1 MDAWGH
7 DQASLKK
14 YGCLCYSLSVLKK
27 YPKFGTYACVTL
39 VGLFLAWYLFTLT
52 ANQTFCM
59 EEWKALAEST
69 PFPIKRFFSG
79 YSGHPTLL
87 PSTIYLGIFRVFGL
101 DSYIIFRLVL
111 VIFHLGT
118 IFLVFGFIRRRH
130 GWIIGTSVAIALA
143 LLGTGAQM
151 LIWPSTIG
159 PIGSFLF
166 FLISLRCFEKAE
178 SSQRIGWALA
188 SCIALSISAF
198 SADQG
203 TGALFA
209 LCVLTLFGGN
219 VKRRWWVSLLPTFT
233 FIIWYLS
240 TVASNSGKLES
251 TSIIRY
257 AWSLASEGAAGLF
270 GTRGIFGGVALVGIF
285 LYLIVRWRRG
295 EVTLRSSI
303 FLIYL
308 CAYWGAIAYGR
319 AGMAAIAPASSS
331 RYVYFGAISLVLL
344 ISENIKSQPEGGT
357 LRSQAAKLFVLL
369 LAALSIW
376 GTHSSFTDYKEFHSA
391 LSLQEA
397 GRLVVAESHR
407 DDIDGED
414 VLLSF
419 VGVTVIAKS
428 YFHAID
434 YYKSSPVTQFRDL
447 AKTDVAVRVGADS
460 MLFEFGFAAI
470 DGPLQKNGDCLR
482 RALDNQPLVVSPGS
496 HVEIHVSRTTAV
508 YMARF
513 TDLNSWMP
521 LFKEILEP
529 GSYVISLDADDL
541 GESLRVKFDDP
552 TAVMSCD

>member
-1 MDAWGH
+1 M
-7 DQASLKK
+7 LKR
-14 YGCLCYSLSVLKK
+14 
-27 YPKFGTYACVTL
+27 YPKFGSYACVAL
-39 VGLFLAWYLFTLT
+39 VGLFLAWYLFSLT
-52 ANQTFCM
+52 KNQTFLM

-69 PFPIKRFFSG
+69 PFPIKRLFVD
-79 YSGHPTLL
+79 YSEHPVLVPT
-87 PSTIYLGIFRVFGL
+87 TIYLGIFRVFGL

-118 IFLVFGFIRRRH
+118 FFLVFGFIRRRH
-130 GWIIGTSVAIALA
+130 GWIIGTSVTIALA
-143 LLGTGAQM
+143 LLGTAAQM
-151 LIWPSTIG
+151 FIWPSTIG

-198 SADQG
+198 SAAQG
-203 TGALFA
+203 TGALFV

-219 VKRRWWVSLLPTFT
+219 VKRRWWVGLLPTFT

-240 TVASNSGKLES
+240 TVASSSGKLEP
-251 TSIIRY
+251 TSIMRY

-270 GTRGIFGGVALVGIF
+270 GTGGIFGGVTFAGIC

-295 EVTLRSSI
+295 EATLRSSV

-308 CAYWGAIAYGR
+308 CAYWGALAYGR
-319 AGMAAIAPASSS
+319 AWIAAIAPASAG

-357 LRSQAAKLFVLL
+357 LRSRVAKLFVLL
-369 LAALSIW
+369 LATFSIW
-376 GTHSSFTDYKEFHSA
+376 GTHSSFSGYKEFHSSY
-391 LSLQEA
+391 SLHEA

-407 DDIDGED
+407 DDINGED

-419 VGVTVIAKS
+419 LGITAES

-434 YYKSSPVTQFRDL
+434 YYKSSPIAQFRDL
-447 AKTDVAVRVGADS
+447 AETDAAVRRGADS

-482 RALDNQPLVVSPGS
+482 QALPNQPLVVSPGS
-496 HVEIHVSRTTAV
+496 YVDIHVGRTTAV
-508 YMARF
+508 TMVRF
-513 TDLNSWMP
+513 SDLNSYFP
-521 LFKEILEP
+521 VAQRILKP

-541 GESLRVKFDDP
+541 GGSLRVKFDDP

>member
-1 MDAWGH
+1 M
-7 DQASLKK
+7 
-14 YGCLCYSLSVLKK
+14 LKK

-52 ANQTFCM
+52 ANQTFFM

-198 SADQG
+198 SAAQG
-203 TGALFA
+203 TGALFV

-251 TSIIRY
+251 TSIMRY
-257 AWSLASEGAAGLF
+257 AWSLACEGAAGLF
-270 GTRGIFGGVALVGIF
+270 GTRGIFGGVAFVGIC
-285 LYLIVRWRRG
+285 LYLIVHGRRG

-419 VGVTVIAKS
+419 VGVNVIAKS

-434 YYKSSPVTQFRDL
+434 YYKSSPVAQFRDL
-447 AKTDVAVRVGADS
+447 AKTGAAVRGGADS

-470 DGPLQKNGDCLR
+470 DGPLQRNGDCLR

-496 HVEIHVSRTTAV
+496 HVEIHVSRTTAI

-513 TDLNSWMP
+513 SDLNSWTP

-529 GSYVISLDADDL
+529 GSYVISLAADDL
-541 GESLRVKFDDP
+541 GESLRVKFDDL

>member
-1 MDAWGH
+1 
-7 DQASLKK
+7 
-14 YGCLCYSLSVLKK
+14 
-27 YPKFGTYACVTL
+27 
-39 VGLFLAWYLFTLT
+39 
-52 ANQTFCM
+52 M

-69 PFPIKRFFSG
+69 PFPIKRLFIG
-79 YSGHPTLL
+79 YSGHPTLV

-118 IFLVFGFIRRRH
+118 FFLVFGFIRRRH
-130 GWIIGTSVAIALA
+130 GWIIGTSVTIALA
-143 LLGTGAQM
+143 LLGTAAQM
-151 LIWPSTIG
+151 FIWPSTIG

-198 SADQG
+198 SAAQG
-203 TGALFA
+203 TGALLV

-219 VKRRWWVSLLPTFT
+219 VKRMWWVGLLPTFT

-240 TVASNSGKLES
+240 TVASNLGKLES
-251 TSIIRY
+251 TSIMRY
-257 AWSLASEGAAGLF
+257 AWSLACEGAAGLF
-270 GTRGIFGGVALVGIF
+270 GIRGVFGGVAFVGIC

-308 CAYWGAIAYGR
+308 CAYWGTIAYGR
-319 AGMAAIAPASSS
+319 AGMAAIVPASSS

-344 ISENIKSQPEGGT
+344 ISENIKAQPEGGT
-357 LRSQAAKLFVLL
+357 LRSRAAKLFVLL

-376 GTHSSFTDYKEFHSA
+376 GTHSSYTDYKEFHSA

-419 VGVTVIAKS
+419 IGLTAKS

-434 YYKSSPVTQFRDL
+434 YYQSSPVAQFRDL
-447 AKTDVAVRVGADS
+447 AKTDAAVRGGADS
-460 MLFEFGFAAI
+460 TLFEFGFAAI
-470 DGPLQKNGDCLR
+470 DGPLQKNGDCFR

-496 HVEIHVSRTTAV
+496 HVKIDVSRTTAV
-508 YMARF
+508 YMVRF
-513 TDLNSWMP
+513 SDPNPWLP

-541 GESLRVKFDDP
+541 GESLRATFDDP

>member
-1 MDAWGH
+1 M
-7 DQASLKK
+7 LKK
-14 YGCLCYSLSVLKK
+14 YQ
-27 YPKFGTYACVTL
+27 KFRSYTCVAL
-39 VGLFLAWYLFTLT
+39 VGFFLAWYLFTLT
-52 ANQTFCM
+52 ENQTFFM
-59 EEWKALAEST
+59 EEWKTLAEST
-69 PFPIKRFFSG
+69 PFPIKRLFSG
-79 YSGHPTLL
+79 YSGHPTLV
-87 PSTIYLGIFRVFGL
+87 PSTIYLGIFRAFGL

-143 LLGTGAQM
+143 LLGTSAQM

-188 SCIALSISAF
+188 SCIALSLSAF
-198 SADQG
+198 SAAQG
-203 TGALFA
+203 TGALFV

-219 VKRRWWVSLLPTFT
+219 VKRRWWVGLLPTFT

-251 TSIIRY
+251 TSIMRY

-270 GTRGIFGGVALVGIF
+270 GTRGILGGVAFAGIC

-295 EVTLRSSI
+295 KVTLRSSI

-344 ISENIKSQPEGGT
+344 ISENVEPMLGKKPPR
-357 LRSQAAKLFVLL
+357 LRVIQSAVIIMSV
-369 LAALSIW
+369 LSIW
-376 GTHSSFTDYKEFHSA
+376 GTHSELSNYQRFHSNG
-391 LSLQEA
+391 SLRSA

-407 DDIDGED
+407 DDIDGEAAL
-414 VLLSF
+414 VSF
-419 VGVTVIAKS
+419 LGIPAIS
-428 YFHAID
+428 ASGYFHAID
-434 YYKSSPVTQFRDL
+434 YYKSSPVAQFRDL
-447 AKTDVAVRVGADS
+447 AKTDAAVRRGADS

-470 DGPLQKNGDCLR
+470 DGPLQKNRDCFSQ
-482 RALDNQPLVVSPGS
+482 ALDNQPLLVSPDS

-508 YMARF
+508 TMVRF
-513 TDLNSWMP
+513 SNLNLRRP
-521 LFKEILEP
+521 LFREILRP
-529 GSYVISLDADDL
+529 GSYLISLAADDL
-541 GESLRVKFDDP
+541 GGSLQAKFDDP